1 MPDASVLSYLMFG
14 RAPNSPSESSNLE
27 LQAALLLTGD
37 MTDSFTQ
44 GLKDTFGFDEVAID
58 SATSDVNDTSLYIG
72 KYLTPR
78 LYIKYGIGLVES
90 TSSFFL
96 RYQLTDHLWLE
107 STSSTESQGGD
118 LIYSIEK

>member
-1 MPDASVLSYLMFG
+1 MFG

>member
-1 MPDASVLSYLMFG
+1 G
-14 RAPNSPSESSNLE
+14 RAPNSQSESTNLE

-37 MTDSFTQ
+37 MADAFTQ
-44 GLKDTFGFDEVAID
+44 SLKDTFGFDEVSID
-58 SATSDVNDTSLYIG
+58 SSTDNVNDTSLYIG

-96 RYQLTDHLWLE
+96 RYQLTDHFWIE
-107 STSSTESQGGD
+107 SNSSTESQSGD